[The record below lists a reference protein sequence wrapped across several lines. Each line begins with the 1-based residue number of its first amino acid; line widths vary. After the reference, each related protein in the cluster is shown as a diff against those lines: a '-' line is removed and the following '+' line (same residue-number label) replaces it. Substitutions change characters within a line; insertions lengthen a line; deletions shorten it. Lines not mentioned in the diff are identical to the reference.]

1 MIRNFDDDDGPGS
14 YRDKE
19 DFLKNCLKI
28 TTTLWRSIPE
38 EEELS
43 IRLFTGG

>member
-19 DFLKNCLKI
+19 DFLKK
-28 TTTLWRSIPE
+28 
-38 EEELS
+38 LS
-43 IRLFTGG
+43 ENYDDIV